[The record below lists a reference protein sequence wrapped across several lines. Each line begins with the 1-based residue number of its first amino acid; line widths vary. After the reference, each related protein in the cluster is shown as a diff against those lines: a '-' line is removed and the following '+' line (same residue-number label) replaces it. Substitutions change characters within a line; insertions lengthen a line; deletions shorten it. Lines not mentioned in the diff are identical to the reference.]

1 MGRIYIL
8 TFHNALNYG
17 AVLQCYALHATLN
30 RIGDCYVIDYDGRI
44 TSNKFNFK
52 SLLKKILIFYRTYRK
67 REEFDCFIQRYIK
80 TTSKFE
86 TYKELCQYEWGSD
99 DSFCVGSD
107 QVWNWDFVG
116 ENEAYFLTFVPE
128 GLNKFSYAA
137 SVGQEL
143 DLLHI
148 DRIKNIVSSFSG
160 ISVREITAC
169 EAFNA
174 NGVQCCQNIDPVF
187 LLSRKQWEQTSVP
200 VKNED
205 NPFVLVYLLQ
215 KAPNVLKAARDYAK
229 KNNLRIVFISTGVK
243 REIKAEY
250 VVSCGPS
257 EFLRYFL
264 KADAVFTNSF
274 HGVSFSI
281 LFNKVFFFEFLQ
293 DGTRTNS
300 RLRDITEMFQLQGQN
315 IAYNQAWQ
323 CNVDYER
330 VNNIIEKKRSEAI
343 RYLTSCI
350 CGKIKDDNENKKHI

>member
-1 MGRIYIL
+1 MGKIHIL

-17 AVLQCYALHATLN
+17 AVLQCYALHTTLN
-30 RIGDCYVIDYDGRI
+30 EIGDCDVLDYDGRI
-44 TSNKFNFK
+44 TSSKFNIK
-52 SLLKKILIFYRTYRK
+52 SFVKKILIFYRTCRK
-67 REEFDCFIQRYIK
+67 RKKFNRFIQKHIK
-80 TTSKFE
+80 TTTKFD
-86 TYKELCQYEWGSD
+86 TYKELCEYAWGDD

-116 ENEAYFLTFVPE
+116 ENEAYFLMFVPK

-143 DLLHI
+143 DLPHI
-148 DRIKNIVSSFSG
+148 KKIKKCVKSFSG
-160 ISVREITAC
+160 ISVREMTAC
-169 EAFNA
+169 DALKK
-174 NGVQCCQNIDPVF
+174 NGVSSCQNIDPVF
-187 LLSRKQWEQTSVP
+187 LLSKKQWEEASVP

-205 NPFVLVYLLQ
+205 KPFVLVYLLQ
-215 KAPNVLKAARDYAK
+215 KAPNVLRAAREYAK
-229 KNNLRIVFISTGVK
+229 KKDLRIVFISTGVK

-264 KADAVFTNSF
+264 KADVVFTNSF

-300 RLRDITEMFQLQGQN
+300 RLRDVTEMFQLQGQN
-315 IAYNQAWQ
+315 IANNQTWQ
-323 CNVDYER
+323 CTINYTS

-343 RYLTSCI
+343 DYLTSCT
-350 CGKIKDDNENKKHI
+350 CGKKEDDNENKKHI